1 MRTNMIC
8 QPGPW
13 MGRRRFAP
21 LAAGALALMTA
32 WAGTPAWAD
41 EAPSLPAPSIVR
53 PTLDD
58 PRPYMDVP
66 PPYLVAVSIPAA
78 PAVPEEVQAAIS
90 TLARACAA
98 WPAPQPHD
106 GFPRFSQPSTT
117 LPQRV
122 SVERNVCD
130 IVTSPTSFA
139 SELAWFFGIFG
150 AMALALGLVGFCFLR
165 AVLVMAWNWRPRS
178 MARMQ

>member
-1 MRTNMIC
+1 MQANTIC

-13 MGRRRFAP
+13 MGRRRFAS

-41 EAPSLPAPSIVR
+41 EAPAIPAPSIIT
-53 PTLDD
+53 PTLDAL
-58 PRPYMDVP
+58 
-66 PPYLVAVSIPAA
+66 PPYIAATLVPAA

-106 GFPRFSQPSTT
+106 GFPRFSQPSMT

-122 SVERNVCD
+122 SVERDVCD

-139 SELAWFFGIFG
+139 SGLAWFFGIFG